1 MQRIEMPHR
10 SQGAGARRCP
20 GSGLAII
27 VTVIVV
33 TGCTGQVGTTGGVTG
48 AGGDTS
54 TAGRAGTNG
63 EGPLPVAPDNANPAL
78 SACRVADTG
87 ASRLL
92 RVTRFQYDN
101 SVADLLGDTTGP
113 STALASDERPGTFAV
128 NADAALTDTL
138 YVQYV
143 EVAEAVA
150 ARAKPQFGKL
160 APCDETK
167 QGGPAC
173 AAVFAKTLGRRLY
186 RRPLLSS
193 EIDRFTKLYADNAMA
208 GHASAL
214 ELILT
219 TLLQS
224 PNFLYQFEN
233 GRQVSGSD
241 PGVAR
246 LDGFSV
252 ATRMAFFLWQAAPD
266 DELLAAAE
274 SGSLDTTTGIEAQAR
289 RMLDVSKTKRSWSS
303 FFGQWLQVARMDQT
317 ILDIPLRKSLK
328 TEFDSFIENLRSS
341 GDASVATLLS
351 SREAN
356 LDSTSSAFYGGTA
369 LNPSQRAGLLTR
381 AAFLAAN
388 TAVPARGKFVF
399 NELLCNSIA
408 LPDDVDTTL
417 KDRQP
422 GENPRAQFERHSEDA
437 QCHSCHRYLDPL
449 GDAFWHYD
457 KGGRWRDAIDGW
469 TVDARVVVEDVD
481 AAVDGP
487 SNGAVELSTKL
498 AKSETVQTCFAR
510 QWFRFAMGRDADDT
524 RDECSLAVLQQSLDS
539 SGGTIDPL
547 LSALT
552 TTNAFRHIRTT
563 P

>member
-1 MQRIEMPHR
+1 M
-10 SQGAGARRCP
+10 
-20 GSGLAII
+20 I
-27 VTVIVV
+27 VAVIAAC
-33 TGCTGQVGTTGGVTG
+33 GCTGKVGSSEGTAGANGVAATGGQHG
-48 AGGDTS
+48 AD
-54 TAGRAGTNG
+54 RNDL
-63 EGPLPVAPDNANPAL
+63 PLDPDNTNPAL

-128 NADAALTDTL
+128 NADAALTETL

-160 APCDETK
+160 VPCDETK
-167 QGGPAC
+167 QGGLAC
-173 AAVFAKTLGRRLY
+173 AEIFTKTLGQRLY
-186 RRPLLSS
+186 RRPLLST
-193 EIDRFTKLYADNAMA
+193 EIDRFTKLYADNAMT

-214 ELILT
+214 ELVLA

-224 PNFLYQFEN
+224 PNFLYQFER
-233 GRQVSGSD
+233 GRPVSGSD
-241 PGVAR
+241 PNVAR

-252 ATRMAFFLWQAAPD
+252 ATRMASFLWQSTPD

-274 SGSLDTTTGIEAQAR
+274 SGALDTATGIESQAR
-289 RMLDVSKTKRSWSS
+289 RMLAVSKTKRGWTS
-303 FFGQWLQVARMDQT
+303 FFRQWLQVARMDQT
-317 ILDIPLRKSLK
+317 ILDIPLRTSLK
-328 TEFDSFIENLRSS
+328 TEFDGFIENLRSS
-341 GDASVATLLS
+341 ADASVAMLLS
-351 SREAN
+351 SREAK
-356 LDSTSSAFYGGTA
+356 LDNTSSAFYGGGTS

-399 NELLCNSIA
+399 NELLCNSIS

-422 GENPRAQFERHSEDA
+422 GENPRAQFERHSENP
-437 QCHSCHRYLDPL
+437 QCYSCHRFLDPL

-457 KGGRWRDAIDGW
+457 KSGRWRDAIDGW
-469 TVDARVVVEDVD
+469 AVDARVEVKDVD
-481 AAVDGP
+481 PAVDGP
-487 SNGAVELSTKL
+487 SNGAVALSEKL
-498 AKSETVQTCFAR
+498 AQSQTVQTCFAR

-524 RDECSLAVLQQSLDS
+524 RDACSLAVLQQSLDS
-539 SGGTIDPL
+539 SEGRIDAL
-547 LSALT
+547 LAALT
-552 TTNAFRHIRTT
+552 TTNAFRHVRTT